1 MAAVIAA
8 WMLARRRDSDRIVA
22 AAVDVKP
29 EYQPEGGLADAACAL
44 VLGTEPSS
52 VEVAGIGL
60 AGPEQLDEAITE
72 ARRRWGSG
80 EPAELFVQPAS
91 PFGAM
96 PATSSA
102 FALAHAVEALRS
114 GKAKSALVASRGTT
128 ASVAMILTSNEVT
141 DAD

>member
-1 MAAVIAA
+1 
-8 WMLARRRDSDRIVA
+8 MLARRRDSDRIIA

-29 EYQPEGGLADAACAL
+29 EYELEDALADAACAL
-44 VLGTEPSS
+44 VLGTEPTS
-52 VEVAGIGL
+52 VEVAGIGV
-60 AGPEQLDEAITE
+60 AGPEQLDEAIAE
-72 ARRRWGSG
+72 ARRRWGSAD
-80 EPAELFVQPAS
+80 PVELFIERPN
-91 PFGAM
+91 PFGGM

-141 DAD
+141 HDD